1 MDARSAKVGARN
13 SLTALTPTL
22 TSVIFI
28 GRHSRLPA
36 YSKGKSIPQPSGT
49 SDAEISNHLSN
60 DLQVQLS
67 HLLTTAR
74 GHDTVSLLVD
84 SILSTIKDPIRP
96 LALALVRTLQSIA
109 RPLGAL
115 RIVDNCSAARS
126 NEFDS
131 TLIPSFKYQKARILG
146 SLNDNRALENF
157 DSALLGFE
165 AQLGP
170 DHITTQLCRYELAL
184 QHAGRDLTT
193 AITILASLAKTIAS
207 RRPLTKKR
215 KWLLRKVE
223 TRLRYFQSL
232 DNFYK
237 PLPKSTPISGSQ
249 KRPFG
254 TSLSETSPPAKR
266 SRGSQETSD
275 T

>member
-1 MDARSAKVGARN
+1 M
-13 SLTALTPTL
+13 
-22 TSVIFI
+22 
-28 GRHSRLPA
+28 
-36 YSKGKSIPQPSGT
+36 
-49 SDAEISNHLSN
+49 
-60 DLQVQLS
+60 
-67 HLLTTAR
+67 
-74 GHDTVSLLVD
+74 
-84 SILSTIKDPIRP
+84 
-96 LALALVRTLQSIA
+96 ALVRTLRYIA
-109 RPLGAL
+109 RLLDAL
-115 RIVDNCSAARS
+115 RVIDSCSAARS

-131 TLIPSFKYQKARILG
+131 TLIPSFKFEKAKILG
-146 SLNDNRALENF
+146 MLNSNRAREHF

-193 AITILASLAKTIAS
+193 AITILASLAKTISS

-215 KWLLRKVE
+215 KCLLRKTE
-223 TRLRYFQSL
+223 KKLQYYQSL

-237 PLPKSTPISGSQ
+237 TLPKSTPISGSQ

-254 TSLSETSPPAKR
+254 TSLSEASPPAKR
-266 SRGSQETSD
+266 SRGSQETLD